1 MNKRKN
7 KCLNVK
13 MDCFVK
19 TSAEKEAIYE
29 IYRSC
34 RLCGGGAG
42 YKMPIIQNVVNIT
55 TDDVELKDKIRE
67 CVQIEVSQDDKMPPL
82 ICELCV
88 DKISDFYDFL
98 EMCRRTNKR
107 TRLRLGLPP
116 QALVRDAPDAGDCI
130 LGITE
135 PVYVKK
141 ETNTSNTKKKGKVI
155 KGKDVKVKKKPVV
168 PVKQEMPK
176 SLSRELRELL
186 ISSKSDKIKKAEA
199 MSRYNT
205 KPEKIQE
212 KVPEEKL
219 KGLSR
224 ELREL
229 LNSSKSDKIKK
240 AEAMSRRNTKTEEIQ
255 ERVQKTKPAPEPEP
269 KSILKR
275 RDDSSSSNTLKRT
288 REKEVQKRSDVQP
301 KKVKIVETRAT
312 RTSCH
317 DIVDDDDDDD
327 DEDDEIM
334 NNKVPCKICKKK
346 YQIGVSLNNHMRTHK
361 VPEKIIHKCNKCKKT
376 FATSRELDRHKCVT
390 ESKRTSNVKETEVK
404 ETTVECKYCNKP
416 FKSMASI
423 HGHIARCKKR
433 TSTTSSTTVIQPSVR
448 KRLKPLQVRT
458 VRCDPLLVE
467 RDNGHFDV
475 SRVVCPYGLDKNC
488 VYPYQNT
495 QRSSLLSE
503 DKMVVIRDDITNS
516 FELEEYVHW
525 DSDSGTDESD
535 IYIEKRRKV
544 DSLSSIALKTI
555 FSEKFLGK
563 VPKKKRKVKMENA
576 FDSILN
582 TSEVDNDFRLDI
594 DSIIHNLGDDKSER
608 DSVSIKILNVF
619 SQKETDYD
627 SDRTSF
633 NDEFDTVQSNT
644 SNLKSS
650 LSFNKDVN
658 DETSTNSIDSIA
670 ETSILQNLKGDEL
683 KTLLDTD
690 TTLKLEEKVKN
701 DNVENVN
708 VSNESKDKTQN
719 ESSNTDVNG
728 ENDTSVNLN
737 QTENQSEESNHNS
750 EDADLRLD
758 TEENSAQMNDFV
770 SKNNEEIIKNDVS
783 NYDTAKTSID
793 ENLKESDI
801 NSHEDTIKQKEES
814 RKDESNTENA
824 ENTSKNVIV
833 TKDLSKNAKSIDS
846 TSINDIVNS
855 VEALSV
861 NSDENNSENT
871 NLEGSKSNSGTNTSD
886 KSVEDAVNDIK
897 CVEISNT
904 VKECSDIINSAENFN
919 NTCNYEENT
928 SVKENV
934 VENNSE
940 ISNDSKNNSDNINSA
955 DNVSQEDSKT
965 EDISENAIG
974 DTNIDKMN
982 INNTENIS
990 ANTNQTAET
999 NKIAS
1004 TDGNFDKIDHVETNN
1019 TKSTANSDK
1028 IDANNTQEISQN
1040 TENIHEFDKNGDVDS
1055 DNFNMDDL
1063 EDVSDTDIDDNKLM
1077 DDINDQL
1084 NQNNDLNNPLNQN
1097 NDLNNLLN
1105 QNNDLNNLLNQNNDL
1120 NDQLNQDND
1129 GNDKITL
1136 DDLLTKGQN
1145 DLDSISDGEFTL
1157 DE

>member
-1 MNKRKN
+1 
-7 KCLNVK
+7 

-155 KGKDVKVKKKPVV
+155 KGKDFKVKKEPVV
-168 PVKQEMPK
+168 PVKQEKPK
-176 SLSRELRELL
+176 GLSKEVRELL
-186 ISSKSDKIKKAEA
+186 ISSKSDKVKKAEA
-199 MSRYNT
+199 MTRRNT

-212 KVPEEKL
+212 KVRQEKL
-219 KGLSR
+219 KGISR
-224 ELREL
+224 ELQEL

-240 AEAMSRRNTKTEEIQ
+240 TEAMSRRNTKPEKIQ
-255 ERVQKTKPAPEPEP
+255 EKVPKTRTVTEPEP

-288 REKEVQKRSDVQP
+288 RDKEVQKKSDVQP

-312 RTSCH
+312 RTSCP
-317 DIVDDDDDDD
+317 DIVDDDNDDVI
-327 DEDDEIM
+327 E
-334 NNKVPCKICKKK
+334 NKVPCKICKKK
-346 YQIGVSLNNHMRTHK
+346 YHIGVSLNNHMRTHK
-361 VPEKIIHKCNKCKKT
+361 VPEKTIHKCNKCKKT
-376 FATSRELDRHKCVT
+376 FATSKELDRHKCVT
-390 ESKRTSNVKETEVK
+390 ESKRT
-404 ETTVECKYCNKP
+404 TTLECKYCKRP
-416 FKSMASI
+416 FNSKARM
-423 HGHIARCKKR
+423 HGHMPRCNKR
-433 TSTTSSTTVIQPSVR
+433 KSTTLSSIVIQPSVK
-448 KRLKPLQVRT
+448 KRLKPLHVRT
-458 VRCDPLLVE
+458 VRCDPILVE

-488 VYPYQNT
+488 VYPYQNK
-495 QRSSLLSE
+495 QRTSLLSE

-516 FELEEYVHW
+516 FELEDYVHW

-535 IYIEKRRKV
+535 IHMEKRRKV

-555 FSEKFLGK
+555 FSEKCLGK

-582 TSEVDNDFRLDI
+582 ASEVDSDFRLDI

-650 LSFNKDVN
+650 LSFNKDIN
-658 DETSTNSIDSIA
+658 DDTSTNSIDSIA

-690 TTLKLEEKVKN
+690 TTLNLEEKVKN
-701 DNVENVN
+701 DNLTDSDENVT
-708 VSNESKDKTQN
+708 NESKDKTQN
-719 ESSNTDVNG
+719 ESSNTDLNG

-737 QTENQSEESNHNS
+737 QVENQSEERNHNS
-750 EDADLRLD
+750 EDSNLRLD
-758 TEENSAQMNDFV
+758 TEDKNAQINDFV
-770 SKNNEEIIKNDVS
+770 SKNKEIENDI
-783 NYDTAKTSID
+783 NNGDTAITSID

-801 NSHEDTIKQKEES
+801 IKEES
-814 RKDESNTENA
+814 RKDELLNTENA
-824 ENTSKNVIV
+824 ENTSKNIIL
-833 TKDLSKNAKSIDS
+833 TKDSSKTAKSIDS

-861 NSDENNSENT
+861 SCVENCSENT
-871 NLEGSKSNSGTNTSD
+871 NLEGSKSNSGANISD
-886 KSVEDAVNDIK
+886 KSVLEAVNDVK
-897 CVEISNT
+897 CAAMSNT
-904 VKECSDIINSAENFN
+904 VKECSDGAENLN

-955 DNVSQEDSKT
+955 DNLSQEDTKT

-1019 TKSTANSDK
+1019 TESTANSDK
-1028 IDANNTQEISQN
+1028 IDALNNTQEISRN

-1063 EDVSDTDIDDNKLM
+1063 EDVSDTDMDDNKLM
-1077 DDINDQL
+1077 DDINEQLNQNNDLNNQL
-1084 NQNNDLNNPLNQN
+1084 NQNNDLNNPLNE
-1097 NDLNNLLN
+1097 
-1105 QNNDLNNLLNQNNDL
+1105 NNDL

-1129 GNDKITL
+1129 KNDKITL